1 MQAVIL
7 VGGEG
12 TRLRPLTSTIPKP
25 VVPLVDRPFIAYMIE
40 WLRRHGIEDVIMSC
54 GFLATSVRNVLGDGS
69 AFGIRLRFVEE
80 PDPRGTAGA
89 LKFAESMLE
98 ERFLMLNGDV
108 LTDIDL
114 TAQIAQHERTGAR
127 ATLALVGVEDPT
139 AYGLVRL
146 TPEHAVEEFVEK
158 PSSDQL
164 DGAGGAWTAGR
175 AGGERPLHTYTNLI
189 SAGAYVLERDV
200 LELVPEGRNVSIERE
215 VWPRLIGS
223 GLYGFPSE
231 SYWLDI
237 GTPERYLKGTF
248 DIIEGNV
255 HTSVQE
261 RLGGDFVALAPDVRV
276 EGRVIPP
283 AVLEPGVHVAA
294 GAHVGS
300 LVVLGQGVAI
310 GPGTTVERAVIMNGT
325 EIGPSCTLHDCIVA
339 AGCRIGE
346 GTQITDGAVL
356 GEGVT
361 VGAHNIV
368 SRGARIFPGV
378 TLPDGALRFS

>member
-25 VVPLVDRPFIAYMIE
+25 VVPLVDRPFIAFMIE
-40 WLRRHGIEDVIMSC
+40 WLRSHGIEDVIMSC

-146 TPEHAVEEFVEK
+146 TPEHAVAEFVEK

-164 DGAGGAWTAGR
+164 DGAGDAWTAGR

-255 HTSVQE
+255 HTAVRE
-261 RLGGDFVALAPDVRV
+261 RLGSDFMALAPDVQV
-276 EGRVIPP
+276 EGRAIPP
-283 AVLEPGVHVAA
+283 AVLEPGVRVAA

-300 LVVLGQGVAI
+300 LVVLGQGVTVGA
-310 GPGTTVERAVIMNGT
+310 GSTVERAVIMNGT
-325 EIGPSCTLHDCIVA
+325 EIGPGCTLRDCIVA